1 MAPTHRQSE
10 SDAAKRCSDTG
21 AMSAFSSREINFGG
35 SIAIA
40 VAAEIQARLE
50 VLELLSLS

>member
-35 SIAIA
+35 SIA

-50 VLELLSLS
+50 VLELL